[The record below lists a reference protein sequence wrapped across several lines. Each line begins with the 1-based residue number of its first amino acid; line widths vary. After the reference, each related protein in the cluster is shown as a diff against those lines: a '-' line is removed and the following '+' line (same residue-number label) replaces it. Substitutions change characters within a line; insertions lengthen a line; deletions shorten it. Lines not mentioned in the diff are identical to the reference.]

1 MGEAFVYITKDV
13 KSTGAT
19 LAGISEWLDS
29 EHTTPELNRL
39 KLKRIDQHY
48 HQP

>member
-19 LAGISEWLDS
+19 LAGISEMVVALF
-29 EHTTPELNRL
+29 E
-39 KLKRIDQHY
+39 QV
-48 HQP
+48 